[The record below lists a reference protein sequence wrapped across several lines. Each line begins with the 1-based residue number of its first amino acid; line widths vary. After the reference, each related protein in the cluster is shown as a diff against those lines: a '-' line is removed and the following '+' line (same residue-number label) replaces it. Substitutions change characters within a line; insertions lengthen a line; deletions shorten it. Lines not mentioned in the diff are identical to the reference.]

1 MPDGVD
7 QVRRNSRVACRGG
20 EASCISRWTWNE
32 GCAVLRCGRFERWR
46 DACHVHRAWRS
57 VQLQSAAEA
66 GSANRLFE
74 KGVARF
80 GARLRQPAKWL
91 RKARGPVARLFL
103 LLLPRPAT
111 TEFLCSKSRP
121 GHGKFRS
128 IFLSGVPA

>member
-74 KGVARF
+74 KGVAIF
-80 GARLRQPAKWL
+80 GAGCADAARWNTRSILGGWWAKIL
-91 RKARGPVARLFL
+91 
-103 LLLPRPAT
+103 T
-111 TEFLCSKSRP
+111 TEGADVRR
-121 GHGKFRS
+121 GRS
-128 IFLSGVPA
+128 HRGDHE